1 MADKEPQKCR
11 QCGNMGEV
19 TRAGVCGSC
28 LMKDELDWVH
38 EPEVTKAHV
47 VALGKALRSMIA
59 LYDSGDTHN
68 DLVVDAARKVLD
80 GGKR

>member
-1 MADKEPQKCR
+1 
-11 QCGNMGEV
+11 
-19 TRAGVCGSC
+19 
-28 LMKDELDWVH
+28 MKDELDWVH
-38 EPEVTKAHV
+38 EPEVTKARV